1 MSTINISIIIP
12 AYNAEKYISETI
24 ESILSQSMQSFE
36 IIVINDGSQDRTQ
49 EIVEGYRDKNPDKI
63 RIFYQKNQ
71 GQSAARN
78 NALEYVRGK
87 YIAFIDA
94 DDKVADWY
102 LEELYNASEKEDA
115 DISVCAYQKF
125 DTDTGEITLKR
136 YTEDWNVEFRPGYNP
151 VFQYSPC
158 ARLCKTSFVKKYGFR
173 FSAGEQLED
182 GPYCM
187 MIDLLSSRTVIIN
200 KIGYYYRVYQDSV
213 MGNVRKGK
221 KRPKVPYK
229 GIESAI
235 KKVKENTNDKIVL
248 DMLEFCTVKILTGL
262 VTNMYKNCN
271 QQIRKEICKY
281 CYYIIHKYFPD
292 INRNP
297 FIKLRCL
304 DKLPYQHR
312 VAVKL
317 FVIAY
322 RIRMIYPFSTFVAIL
337 LRLQEK
343 FSRGKA

>member
-1 MSTINISIIIP
+1 M
-12 AYNAEKYISETI
+12 
-24 ESILSQSMQSFE
+24 
-36 IIVINDGSQDRTQ
+36 
-49 EIVEGYRDKNPDKI
+49 
-63 RIFYQKNQ
+63 
-71 GQSAARN
+71 
-78 NALEYVRGK
+78 
-87 YIAFIDA
+87 
-94 DDKVADWY
+94 
-102 LEELYNASEKEDA
+102 
-115 DISVCAYQKF
+115 
-125 DTDTGEITLKR
+125 
-136 YTEDWNVEFRPGYNP
+136 
-151 VFQYSPC
+151 
-158 ARLCKTSFVKKYGFR
+158 
-173 FSAGEQLED
+173 
-182 GPYCM
+182 
-187 MIDLLSSRTVIIN
+187 
-200 KIGYYYRVYQDSV
+200 
-213 MGNVRKGK
+213 
-221 KRPKVPYK
+221 PYK